1 MFGEASS
8 HMIETLRRALT
19 GRYEVERMLGQGGM
33 GSVFLG
39 RDIVLDRP
47 VAIKV
52 VAPELA
58 GAETIRERFLQE
70 ARLVARL
77 RHPSIVAVY
86 AAGEAEGLLYFVM
99 ELVEGESLRDRL
111 TRETRMDGEAGT
123 IVLRDL
129 ARALAYAHDHGV
141 VHRDVKPENILLD
154 AATGRALLVDFGV
167 ARALAG
173 GDARVTMTGYTL
185 GSPKYMSPEQ
195 ASGERDLDGRSDVYS
210 LGLVGYEMLSG
221 AAAVSATTPG
231 AAIVAQITQ
240 VPTPLEPGEGASA
253 ELISVI
259 ERAIEKT
266 PEARWPS
273 AAAFADA
280 LDAVLGGRGVA
291 TPTTTSGM
299 ARAAAAARRR
309 RRITIAAAG
318 VVAVLGVTAAGWVAL
333 NGGGV
338 PAGVDPR
345 KSFLV
350 APFEVTGSNADEIS
364 WLREGSVSMLS
375 LNLAQ
380 WKDISVVD
388 YERSL
393 DLLREAELDAE
404 RRIALADAR
413 EMAREAKMWTV
424 VMGRVVGTPD
434 SLLVHASLYDVASG
448 RKLDEAQRSVARA
461 ADPRPAFD
469 ALARDLLDLVGAP
482 SNVAIQ
488 ALAQTTTS
496 SVAAYRDYLEG
507 SRALNA
513 WQLARADSLFASAI
527 EADSTFA
534 LAYYKR
540 ALTLGWY
547 NVGDPQQATLIERA
561 IDHSGRLSERQR
573 DIFAAYRDLTS
584 ALSAERTQDTAR
596 MNAMFTSAQRRYSE
610 LTRSDS
616 SDADAWYGLAD
627 ALWHHRPDGW
637 QQPRTVAN
645 WSASL
650 KAFNRTL
657 ELDSTF
663 HLVYSHKLDLYR
675 QASQRWAQFIL
686 DGDSLLHIGDEKAL
700 AAYGV
705 DRTAEAR
712 ERARQLAVAEA
723 KAWSRMDPVPQ
734 AYMILV
740 GLHIEADQFDS
751 ALVVLEE
758 AFRRPGGR
766 SPRLV
771 YIHAAITAWRGG
783 PEGLA
788 AVRAALDEF
797 PAKTLT
803 AGGMTGDLPEVL
815 ILAGNTAAF
824 GGGLEEVDRMAGVI
838 GEAIERV
845 PGARLTGEVVGDWW
859 AQAARLAVG
868 IPFSQVKPKFDSLMA
883 LIERETP
890 GAEANLVRPQIATP
904 LYVAYLAS
912 RDERYAEAARKW
924 APAMFSRMREIDAL
938 RALSKGDTATARA
951 IADSF
956 PQPDSARAK
965 AGGIT
970 VQLWVARAQVLEEL
984 GDPRGALAVYEHI
997 QPQNIS
1003 HMGRVDVAFPLYA
1016 RTLLARGRVYEE
1028 LGERE
1033 KAAAAYRDFLETWRD
1048 ADPALDPQKQEARA
1062 GLARLGDAAVTR

>member
-1 MFGEASS
+1 MPGEAPSQ
-8 HMIETLRRALT
+8 MIETLRRALT
-19 GRYEVERMLGQGGM
+19 GRYEVDRMLGQGGM

-58 GAETIRERFLQE
+58 GAEAIRERFLQE

-77 RHPSIVAVY
+77 RHPNIVAVY
-86 AAGEAEGLLYFVM
+86 AAGEADGLLYFVM

-111 TRETRMDGEAGT
+111 TRDTRMDGDAGT

-129 ARALAYAHDHGV
+129 ARALAYAHQHGV

-154 AATGRALLVDFGV
+154 STTGTALLVDFGV

-240 VPTPLEPGEGASA
+240 VPTPLEPGDGASP
-253 ELISVI
+253 ELIAVI

-266 PEARWPS
+266 PDARWPS

-280 LDAVLGGRGVA
+280 LDAVLGGRAVGAPPTMSAIAKAQTATRKRRRMGCTAVA
-291 TPTTTSGM
+291 V
-299 ARAAAAARRR
+299 AAALA
-309 RRITIAAAG
+309 
-318 VVAVLGVTAAGWVAL
+318 VAVVSWAALA
-333 NGGGV
+333 GGGV

-350 APFEVTGSNADEIS
+350 APFEVTGSKADEIA

-375 LNLAQ
+375 LNLSQ
-380 WKDISVVD
+380 WNDIAVVD

-393 DLLREAELDAE
+393 DLLREADLEAE

-448 RKLDEAQRSVARA
+448 RKLDEAQRSISRA

-482 SNVAIQ
+482 PNVAIQ

-496 SVAAYRDYLEG
+496 SVDAYRAYLEG

-527 EADSTFA
+527 KEDSTFA

-547 NVGDPQQATLIERA
+547 NVGDPQQATLVQRA
-561 IDHSGRLSERQR
+561 IDHGGRLPQRQR
-573 DIFAAYRDLTS
+573 DMFAAYRDLTG
-584 ALSAERTQDTAR
+584 ALSAERTQDTAK
-596 MNAMFTSAQRRYSE
+596 MNVMFTSAQQRYSE
-610 LTRSDS
+610 LTRTDS
-616 SDADAWYGLAD
+616 GDADAWYGLAD

-637 QQPRTVAN
+637 QQPRTVKN
-645 WSASL
+645 WDASL

-657 ELDSTF
+657 ALDSTF

-675 QASQRWAQFIL
+675 QASNAGAQFIM
-686 DGDSLLHIGDEKAL
+686 DGDSLLYVGDDRAR
-700 AAYGV
+700 AAFGL
-705 DRTAEAR
+705 DRVAAAR
-712 ERARQLAVAEA
+712 ARARQLAIAEA
-723 KAWSRMDPVPQ
+723 KAWSRTDPVPQ
-734 AYMILV
+734 AYLILV
-740 GLHIEADQFDS
+740 SMHMEADQFDS

-766 SPRLV
+766 APRLV

-788 AVRAALDEF
+788 AVRAALDSV
-797 PAKTLT
+797 PAKALA
-803 AGGMTGDLPEVL
+803 AGGMTGDLPEILV
-815 ILAGNTAAF
+815 LAGNTAAY
-824 GGGLEEVDRMAGVI
+824 GGGLEEVDRVANLI
-838 GEAIERV
+838 GETIDHV
-845 PGARLTGEVVGDWW
+845 PGAQLTGEIVGDWW
-859 AQAARLAVG
+859 AQAARIAVG
-868 IPFSQVKPKFDSLMA
+868 IPFTQVKPKFDSLMA

-890 GAEANLVRPQIATP
+890 GAQANFVRPQLATP
-904 LYVAYLAS
+904 LYLAYLAS
-912 RDERYAEAARKW
+912 RDERYAETARKW
-924 APAMFSRMREIDAL
+924 SPSMFARMREIDAL
-938 RALSKGDTATARA
+938 RALTKGDTATARA
-951 IADSF
+951 FADSF
-956 PQPDSARAK
+956 PQPDTLRAK
-965 AGGIT
+965 TGGIT
-970 VQLWVARAQVLEEL
+970 VQLWVARAQVFEEL
-984 GDPRGALAVYEHI
+984 GDLRRAITAYEHI
-997 QPQNIS
+997 QPRHIS
-1003 HMGRVDVAFPLYA
+1003 QMGRVDVAFPLYA

-1033 KAAAAYRDFLETWRD
+1033 KAAESYREFLETWRD
-1048 ADPALDPQKQEARA
+1048 ADPALEPQKQQARD
-1062 GLARLGDAAVTR
+1062 GLARLGDAPVSR

>member
-1 MFGEASS
+1 MTGDTPS
-8 HMIETLRRALT
+8 HMIESLRRALT

-39 RDIVLDRP
+39 RDVVLDRP

-58 GAETIRERFLQE
+58 GAESIRERFLQE

-111 TRETRMDGEAGT
+111 TREGRMDGDAG
-123 IVLRDL
+123 IVVLRDL
-129 ARALAYAHDHGV
+129 ARALAYAHEHGV

-154 AATGRALLVDFGV
+154 KATGCALLVDFGV

-173 GDARVTMTGYTL
+173 GDARVTMTGFTL

-195 ASGERDLDGRSDVYS
+195 ASGERNLDGRSDVYS
-210 LGLVGYEMLSG
+210 LGLVGYEMFSG
-221 AAAVSATTPG
+221 TAAVSATTPG

-240 VPTPLEPGEGASA
+240 HPAALEAGERTRP
-253 ELISVI
+253 ELIAVI
-259 ERAIEKT
+259 ERAIEKV
-266 PEARWPS
+266 PDARWPS
-273 AAAFADA
+273 AGAFADA
-280 LDAVLGGRGVA
+280 LDAVLGGHPAEPGMTTAGAARG
-291 TPTTTSGM
+291 
-299 ARAAAAARRR
+299 AAASRKKRRAV
-309 RRITIAAAG
+309 IAGTLVA
-318 VVAVLGVTAAGWVAL
+318 AVLAVTAAAWFAF

-350 APFEVTGSNADEIS
+350 APFEITGSNADEIA

-380 WKDISVVD
+380 WNDISVVD

-393 DLLREAELDAE
+393 DLLREAELEEE
-404 RRIALADAR
+404 RRVALADAR

-448 RKLDEAQRSVARA
+448 RKLDEAQRSVPRA

-482 SNVAIQ
+482 AGVAIQ

-496 SVAAYRDYLEG
+496 SVEAYRDYLEG

-513 WQLARADSLFASAI
+513 WQLGRADSLFASAI

-547 NVGDPQQATLIERA
+547 NVGDPQQATLIQKA
-561 IDHSGRLSERQR
+561 IDHGNRLPQRQR
-573 DIFAAYRDLTS
+573 DIFAAYRDLTG
-584 ALSAERTQDTAR
+584 ALNAERSQDTAR
-596 MNAMFTSAQRRYSE
+596 MNTMFTSAQRRYSE
-610 LTRSDS
+610 LTRADS
-616 SDADAWYGLAD
+616 ADADAWYGLAD

-645 WSASL
+645 WAASL

-663 HLVYSHKLDLYR
+663 HLAYSHKLDLYR
-675 QASQRWAQFIL
+675 QASNGGSQMIL
-686 DGDSLLHIGDEKAL
+686 DGDSLLYVGGERARADFGADRISAARARAREL
-700 AAYGV
+700 AI
-705 DRTAEAR
+705 AEAR
-712 ERARQLAVAEA
+712 
-723 KAWSRMDPVPQ
+723 AWSRTDPVPQ
-734 AYMILV
+734 AYLILV
-740 GLHIEADQFDS
+740 SMYMESDQFDS
-751 ALVVLEE
+751 ALVVLED

-766 SPRLV
+766 APRLL
-771 YIHAAITAWRGG
+771 YLHAALSAWRSGAD
-783 PEGLA
+783 GLA
-788 AVRAALDEF
+788 AVRSALKEAPAAKLAE
-797 PAKTLT
+797 
-803 AGGMTGDLPEVL
+803 GGVTGDLPEILV
-815 ILAGNTAAF
+815 LAGNSAAYA
-824 GGGLEEVDRMAGVI
+824 GGLKEVDQVAGVI
-838 GEAIERV
+838 GDAIDHV
-845 PGARLTGEVVGDWW
+845 PGAQLTGEVVGHWW
-859 AQAARLAVG
+859 ALAARLAVG
-868 IPFSQVKPKFDSLMA
+868 IPFRQVKPQFDSLMT

-890 GAEANLVRPQIATP
+890 AAQARFVRPQIATP

-912 RDERYAEAARKW
+912 RDERYAEAARVW
-924 APAMFSRMREIDAL
+924 APAMFARMREVDAL
-938 RALSKGDTATARA
+938 RALTKGDTATARA

-956 PQPDSARAK
+956 PQPDTLRAK
-965 AGGIT
+965 ANGIS
-970 VQLWVARAQVLEEL
+970 VQLWIARAQVLEEL
-984 GDPRGALAVYEHI
+984 GEPRRALAIYEIIEPRHI
-997 QPQNIS
+997 S
-1003 HMGRVDVAFPLYA
+1003 MMGRIDVALPLYV
-1016 RTLLARGRVYEE
+1016 RTLLARGRLYEE

-1033 KAAAAYRDFLETWRD
+1033 KAANAYREFLETWRE
-1048 ADPALDPQKQEARA
+1048 ADPALEPQKQEARE
-1062 GLARLGDAAVTR
+1062 GLARLGDRPVSR

>member
-1 MFGEASS
+1 MAADTPSS
-8 HMIETLRRALT
+8 MIETLRRALA

-58 GAETIRERFLQE
+58 GAEAIRERFLQE

-111 TRETRMDGEAGT
+111 ARDGRMDGEAGAV
-123 IVLRDL
+123 VLRDL
-129 ARALAYAHDHGV
+129 ARALSYAHEHGV

-154 AATGRALLVDFGV
+154 GATGRALLVDFGV
-167 ARALAG
+167 ARALSA

-240 VPTPLEPGEGASA
+240 VPAPLEPGEGATP
-253 ELISVI
+253 ELIAVI
-259 ERAIEKT
+259 ERAIEKA
-266 PEARWPS
+266 PDARWAS
-273 AAAFADA
+273 AGAFADA
-280 LDAVLGGRGVA
+280 LDAVLGGH
-291 TPTTTSGM
+291 P
-299 ARAAAAARRR
+299 
-309 RRITIAAAG
+309 
-318 VVAVLGVTAAGWVAL
+318 VTAATTAAGTARISAATRKRRRLALGAVAVAAILAIGAIGWAAMGS
-333 NGGGV
+333 GGI

-350 APFEVTGSNADEIS
+350 APFEITGSSADEIS

-393 DLLREAELDAE
+393 DLLREADLEDE

-482 SNVAIQ
+482 SNVAVQ

-496 SVAAYRDYLEG
+496 SVEAYRDYLEG
-507 SRALNA
+507 SRALNS

-540 ALTLGWY
+540 ALTLGWFR
-547 NVGDPQQATLIERA
+547 VGDPQQTTLIEKA
-561 IDHSGRLSERQR
+561 LDHGGRLPERQR
-573 DIFAAYRDLTS
+573 DIFAAYRDLTG

-596 MNAMFTSAQRRYSE
+596 MNVMFTSAQKRYAE
-610 LTRSDS
+610 LTRTDS
-616 SDADAWYGLAD
+616 TDADAWYGLAD

-637 QQPRTVAN
+637 QQPRTVGN
-645 WSASL
+645 WDASL

-675 QASQRWAQFIL
+675 QASASYAQFIL
-686 DGDSLLHIGDEKAL
+686 DGDSLVYIGDERAR
-700 AAYGV
+700 ASYGKERV
-705 DRTAEAR
+705 EEAR
-712 ERARQLAVAEA
+712 QRARQLAIAEA
-723 KAWSRMDPVPQ
+723 RAWSRTDPVPQ
-734 AYMILV
+734 PYMILASMYM
-740 GLHIEADQFDS
+740 ESDQFDS
-751 ALVVLEE
+751 AIVVLEE

-771 YIHAAITAWRGG
+771 YLHAALSAWKSG

-788 AVRAALDEF
+788 AVRAALDEA
-797 PAKTLT
+797 PAKSLV
-803 AGGMTGDLPEVL
+803 AGGITGDLPEIL
-815 ILAGNTAAF
+815 ILAGNTAAY
-824 GGGLEEVDRMAGVI
+824 GGGLKEVDRIADVV
-838 GEAIERV
+838 GEAIEHV
-845 PGARLTGEVVGDWW
+845 PGAQLTGAVVGDWW
-859 AQAARLAVG
+859 AQSARLAIG
-868 IPFSQVKPKFDSLMA
+868 IPFSRVKPTFDSLMA

-890 GAEANLVRPQIATP
+890 GAQAGFVRPQIATP

-924 APAMFSRMREIDAL
+924 APAMFARMTEIDAL
-938 RALSKGDTATARA
+938 RALTKGDTARARA
-951 IADSF
+951 LADSF
-956 PQPDSARAK
+956 PRPDSVRAK
-965 AGGIT
+965 ANGMT
-970 VQLWVARAQVLEEL
+970 AQLWIARAQVYEEIGEPRRALEI
-984 GDPRGALAVYEHI
+984 YEFI
-997 QPQNIS
+997 QPKHITN
-1003 HMGRVDVAFPLYA
+1003 MGRVDVALPLTA
-1016 RTLLARGRVYEE
+1016 RALLARARLYEE
-1028 LGERE
+1028 FGERE
-1033 KAAAAYRDFLETWRD
+1033 KASVTYREFLETWRD
-1048 ADPALDPQKQEARA
+1048 ADPALEPQKQEARD
-1062 GLARLGDAAVTR
+1062 GLARLGDSR